1 MVEHSSQILA
11 SEETATS
18 TVVVVCFSSSSST
31 NLPLVSANRET
42 AVVQAL
48 VTSGVMYVVARNCST
63 GALLSCTCDTHL
75 RDNQTGKQALG
86 DLSALGRNFHYR

>member
-18 TVVVVCFSSSSST
+18 TFVVVCFSSSSST
-31 NLPLVSANRET
+31 NLPLVSANLET